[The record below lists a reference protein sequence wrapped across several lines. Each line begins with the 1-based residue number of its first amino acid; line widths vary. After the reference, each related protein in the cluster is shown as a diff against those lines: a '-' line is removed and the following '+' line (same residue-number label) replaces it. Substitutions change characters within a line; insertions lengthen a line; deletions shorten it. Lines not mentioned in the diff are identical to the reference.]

1 MSRMTKKEREE
12 TEKEYEH
19 TLSMT
24 TLLDDIRVSLWNKG
38 GHNKELKSLDIV
50 LLDLRLKARIL
61 RKRIG
66 K

>member
-12 TEKEYEH
+12 VEKEYEH

-24 TLLDDIRVSLWNKG
+24 TLLDNVRVSLWNKG
-38 GHNKELKSLDIV
+38 DHNEELKNLDIV
-50 LLDLRLKARIL
+50 LLDLRLKARRL
-61 RKRIG
+61 RKKMG

>member
-1 MSRMTKKEREE
+1 MIKKERE
-12 TEKEYEH
+12 TIEKEYEH

-38 GHNKELKSLDIV
+38 GHNEELKKLDIV
-50 LLDLRLKARIL
+50 LLDLRLKAGIL
-61 RKRIG
+61 RKKIG